1 MILLFNTKVL
11 KSGDWMKKGFNKILI
26 LEIILL
32 IFLLFNSFA
41 FKIANMY
48 VISGIMLPFLILM
61 IVLNG
66 FEKDNYRYKKDVL
79 LNIIIF
85 LLMYYFITYFLG
97 LFSGFVKS
105 SYSLSFINIIKNTFP
120 VIALILISELM
131 RYVLFNKTKRNLPC
145 LIIGCLLFVMVDVNT
160 MVHIYDVKTALGITK
175 MICLVVFPSITKNIF
190 LTYLTMKV
198 GYKNGIIYRLITE
211 LSTYLLPI
219 FPDFGEYINVLLKT
233 VLPIAIMA
241 RLNNMFNYYS
251 VRKIKDSRYNNRKL
265 VLYSFIT
272 FALLTIVLLTSGL
285 FTYQAL
291 TIGSG
296 SMSPAIEKGDV
307 IVLKSMKNEEA
318 RKIKKGDVL
327 VYNHDNKIIVHR
339 VIKKSNNGETISFK
353 TKGDYNNAKDSWTVK
368 QEDVI
373 GIVKFRIRWVGMPT
387 VALNELLNKR
397 VVNLYGEF

>member
-1 MILLFNTKVL
+1 
-11 KSGDWMKKGFNKILI
+11 MKKGFNKILI

-32 IFLLFNSFA
+32 IFLLFNSFV

-387 VALNELLNKR
+387 VALNELLNK
-397 VVNLYGEF
+397 

>member
-32 IFLLFNSFA
+32 IFLLFNSFV

-307 IVLKSMKNEEA
+307 IVLKSMKNEEV

-339 VIKKSNNGETISFK
+339 VIKKNNNGETISFK

-373 GIVKFRIRWVGMPT
+373 GIVKIRIRWIGMPT
-387 VALNELLNKR
+387 VALNELLNK
-397 VVNLYGEF
+397 

>member
-32 IFLLFNSFA
+32 IFLLFNSFV

-339 VIKKSNNGETISFK
+339 VMKKSNNGETISFK

-373 GIVKFRIRWVGMPT
+373 GIVKFRIRWIGMPT
-387 VALNELLNKR
+387 VALNELLNK
-397 VVNLYGEF
+397 

>member
-32 IFLLFNSFA
+32 IFLLFNSFV

-160 MVHIYDVKTALGITK
+160 MVHIYDVKTALGIIK

-211 LSTYLLPI
+211 ISTYLLPI

-251 VRKIKDSRYNNRKL
+251 VRKIKDSRYNSRKL
-265 VLYSFIT
+265 VLYSVIT

-307 IVLKSMKNEEA
+307 IILKGMKNEEA

-387 VALNELLNKR
+387 VALNELLNK
-397 VVNLYGEF
+397 

>member
-1 MILLFNTKVL
+1 MILLFNTNVL

-32 IFLLFNSFA
+32 IFLLFNSFV

-211 LSTYLLPI
+211 ISTYLLPI

-251 VRKIKDSRYNNRKL
+251 VRKIKDSRYNSRKL
-265 VLYSFIT
+265 ILYSVIT

-307 IVLKSMKNEEA
+307 IILKGMKNEEV

-387 VALNELLNKR
+387 VALNELLNK
-397 VVNLYGEF
+397 

>member
-1 MILLFNTKVL
+1 
-11 KSGDWMKKGFNKILI
+11 MKKIYFNKILI
-26 LEIILL
+26 VEIILL
-32 IFLLFNSFA
+32 VCLLFNSFV

-265 VLYSFIT
+265 VLYSVIT

-307 IVLKSMKNEEA
+307 IILKSMKNEEA

-373 GIVKFRIRWVGMPT
+373 GIVKFRIRWIGMPT
-387 VALNELLNKR
+387 VALNELLNK
-397 VVNLYGEF
+397 

>member
-32 IFLLFNSFA
+32 IFLLFNSFV

-265 VLYSFIT
+265 VLYSVIT

-387 VALNELLNKR
+387 VALNELLNK
-397 VVNLYGEF
+397 

>member
-32 IFLLFNSFA
+32 IFLLFNSFV

-198 GYKNGIIYRLITE
+198 GYKNGIIYRIITE
-211 LSTYLLPI
+211 ISTYLLPI

-265 VLYSFIT
+265 VLYSVIT

-307 IVLKSMKNEEA
+307 IILKGMKNEEA

-387 VALNELLNKR
+387 VALNELLNK
-397 VVNLYGEF
+397 

>member
-32 IFLLFNSFA
+32 IFLLFNSFV

-120 VIALILISELM
+120 VIVLILISELM

-211 LSTYLLPI
+211 ISTYLLPI

-233 VLPIAIMA
+233 VLPITIMA

-251 VRKIKDSRYNNRKL
+251 VRKIKDSRYNSRKL

-307 IVLKSMKNEEA
+307 IILKSMKNEEA

-353 TKGDYNNAKDSWTVK
+353 TKGDYNNAKDSWIVK
-368 QEDVI
+368 QEEVI

-387 VALNELLNKR
+387 VALNELLNK
-397 VVNLYGEF
+397 

>member
-32 IFLLFNSFA
+32 IFLLFNSFV

-160 MVHIYDVKTALGITK
+160 IVHIYDVKTALGITK

-387 VALNELLNKR
+387 VALNELLNK
-397 VVNLYGEF
+397 

>member
-11 KSGDWMKKGFNKILI
+11 NSGDWMKKGFNKILI

-32 IFLLFNSFA
+32 IFLLFNSFV

-211 LSTYLLPI
+211 ISTYLLPI

-265 VLYSFIT
+265 VLYSVIT

-307 IVLKSMKNEEA
+307 IILKGMKNEEA

-339 VIKKSNNGETISFK
+339 VIKKSNNGKTISFK
-353 TKGDYNNAKDSWTVK
+353 TKGDYNNTKDSWTVK

-387 VALNELLNKR
+387 VALNELLNK
-397 VVNLYGEF
+397 

>member
-32 IFLLFNSFA
+32 IFLLFNSFV

-61 IVLNG
+61 TVLNG

-211 LSTYLLPI
+211 ISTYLLPI

-251 VRKIKDSRYNNRKL
+251 VRKIKDSRYNSRKL
-265 VLYSFIT
+265 VLYSVIT

-307 IVLKSMKNEEA
+307 IVLKGMKNEEA

-387 VALNELLNKR
+387 VALNELLNK
-397 VVNLYGEF
+397 

>member
-32 IFLLFNSFA
+32 IFLLFNSFV

-251 VRKIKDSRYNNRKL
+251 VRKIKDSRYNSRKL
-265 VLYSFIT
+265 VLYSVIT

-307 IVLKSMKNEEA
+307 IILKSMKNEEA

-387 VALNELLNKR
+387 VALNELLNK
-397 VVNLYGEF
+397 

>member
-32 IFLLFNSFA
+32 IFLLFNSFV

-265 VLYSFIT
+265 VLYSVIT

-307 IVLKSMKNEEA
+307 IILKSMKNEET

-387 VALNELLNKR
+387 VALNELLNK
-397 VVNLYGEF
+397 

>member
-32 IFLLFNSFA
+32 IFLLFNSFV

-211 LSTYLLPI
+211 ISTYLLPI

-265 VLYSFIT
+265 VLYSVIT

-307 IVLKSMKNEEA
+307 IILKSMKNEET

-387 VALNELLNKR
+387 VALNELLNK
-397 VVNLYGEF
+397 

>member
-32 IFLLFNSFA
+32 IFLLFNSFV

-145 LIIGCLLFVMVDVNT
+145 LIIGCLLIVMVDVNT

-211 LSTYLLPI
+211 ISTYLLSI

-265 VLYSFIT
+265 VLYSVIT

-307 IVLKSMKNEEA
+307 IVLKVMKNEEA

-387 VALNELLNKR
+387 VALNELLNK
-397 VVNLYGEF
+397 

>member
-32 IFLLFNSFA
+32 IFLLFNSFV

-145 LIIGCLLFVMVDVNT
+145 LIIGCLLFVMVDVNP

-211 LSTYLLPI
+211 LSTYLLLI

-373 GIVKFRIRWVGMPT
+373 GIVKFRMRWIGMPT
-387 VALNELLNKR
+387 VALNELLNK
-397 VVNLYGEF
+397 

>member
-32 IFLLFNSFA
+32 IFLLFNSFV

-120 VIALILISELM
+120 VISLILISELM

-387 VALNELLNKR
+387 VALNELLNK
-397 VVNLYGEF
+397 

>member
-32 IFLLFNSFA
+32 IFLLFNSFV

-265 VLYSFIT
+265 VLYSVIT

-307 IVLKSMKNEEA
+307 IILKSMKNEEA

-373 GIVKFRIRWVGMPT
+373 GIVKIRIRWIGMPT
-387 VALNELLNKR
+387 VALNELLNK
-397 VVNLYGEF
+397 

>member
-32 IFLLFNSFA
+32 IFLLFNSFV

-387 VALNELLNKR
+387 VALNELLNK
-397 VVNLYGEF
+397 

>member
-32 IFLLFNSFA
+32 IFLLFNSFV

-120 VIALILISELM
+120 VIVLILISELM

-211 LSTYLLPI
+211 ISTYLLPI

-307 IVLKSMKNEEA
+307 IILKSMKNEEA

-353 TKGDYNNAKDSWTVK
+353 TKGDYNNAKDSWIVK

-387 VALNELLNKR
+387 VALNELLNK
-397 VVNLYGEF
+397 

>member
-32 IFLLFNSFA
+32 IFLLFNSFV

-265 VLYSFIT
+265 VLYSVIT

-307 IVLKSMKNEEA
+307 IILKAMKNEEA

-387 VALNELLNKR
+387 VALNELLNK
-397 VVNLYGEF
+397 

>member
-32 IFLLFNSFA
+32 IFLLFNSFV

-211 LSTYLLPI
+211 ISTYLLPI

-251 VRKIKDSRYNNRKL
+251 VRKIKDSRYNSRKL
-265 VLYSFIT
+265 VLYSVIT
-272 FALLTIVLLTSGL
+272 FTLLTIVLLTSGL

-307 IVLKSMKNEEA
+307 IILKGMKNEEA

-387 VALNELLNKR
+387 VALNELLNK
-397 VVNLYGEF
+397 

>member
-32 IFLLFNSFA
+32 IFLLFNSFV

-211 LSTYLLPI
+211 ISTYLLPI

-251 VRKIKDSRYNNRKL
+251 VRKIKDSRYNSRKL
-265 VLYSFIT
+265 VLYSVIT

-307 IVLKSMKNEEA
+307 IILKGMKNEEA

-387 VALNELLNKR
+387 VALNELLNK
-397 VVNLYGEF
+397 

>member
-32 IFLLFNSFA
+32 IFLLFNSFV

-211 LSTYLLPI
+211 ISTYLLPI

-251 VRKIKDSRYNNRKL
+251 VRKIKDSRYNSRKL
-265 VLYSFIT
+265 VLYSVIT

-307 IVLKSMKNEEA
+307 IILKSMKNEET

-339 VIKKSNNGETISFK
+339 VIKKSNNGKTISFK
-353 TKGDYNNAKDSWTVK
+353 TKGDYNNTKDSWTVK

-387 VALNELLNKR
+387 VALNELLNK
-397 VVNLYGEF
+397 

>member
-32 IFLLFNSFA
+32 IFLLFNSFV

-251 VRKIKDSRYNNRKL
+251 VRKIKDSRYNSRKL

-296 SMSPAIEKGDV
+296 SMSPTIEKGDV
-307 IVLKSMKNEEA
+307 IILKSMKNEEA

-387 VALNELLNKR
+387 VALNELLNK
-397 VVNLYGEF
+397 

>member
-32 IFLLFNSFA
+32 IFLLFNSFV

-265 VLYSFIT
+265 VLYSVIT

-307 IVLKSMKNEEA
+307 IILKGMKNEEA

-353 TKGDYNNAKDSWTVK
+353 TKGDYNNTKDSWTVK

-387 VALNELLNKR
+387 VALNELLNK
-397 VVNLYGEF
+397 

>member
-32 IFLLFNSFA
+32 IFLLFNSFV

-265 VLYSFIT
+265 VLYSVIT

-307 IVLKSMKNEEA
+307 IILKSMKNEEA

-373 GIVKFRIRWVGMPT
+373 GIVKFRIRWIGMPT
-387 VALNELLNKR
+387 VALNELLNK
-397 VVNLYGEF
+397 

>member
-32 IFLLFNSFA
+32 IFLLFNSFV

-211 LSTYLLPI
+211 ISTYLLPI

-251 VRKIKDSRYNNRKL
+251 VRKIKDSRYNSRKL
-265 VLYSFIT
+265 VLYSVIT

-307 IVLKSMKNEEA
+307 IILKGMKNEEA

-339 VIKKSNNGETISFK
+339 VIKKSNNGKTISFK
-353 TKGDYNNAKDSWTVK
+353 TKGDYNNTKDSWTVK

-387 VALNELLNKR
+387 VALNELLNK
-397 VVNLYGEF
+397 

>member
-32 IFLLFNSFA
+32 IFLLFNSFV

-61 IVLNG
+61 TVLNG

-211 LSTYLLPI
+211 ISTYLLPI

-251 VRKIKDSRYNNRKL
+251 VRKIKDSRYNSRKL
-265 VLYSFIT
+265 VLYSVIT

-307 IVLKSMKNEEA
+307 IILKGMKNEEA

-339 VIKKSNNGETISFK
+339 VIKKSNNGKTISFK

-387 VALNELLNKR
+387 VALNELLNK
-397 VVNLYGEF
+397 

>member
-32 IFLLFNSFA
+32 IFLLFNSFV

-265 VLYSFIT
+265 VLYSVIT

-353 TKGDYNNAKDSWTVK
+353 TKGDYNNTKDSWTVK

-373 GIVKFRIRWVGMPT
+373 GIVKIRIRWIGMPT
-387 VALNELLNKR
+387 VALNELLNK
-397 VVNLYGEF
+397 

>member
-1 MILLFNTKVL
+1 ML

-32 IFLLFNSFA
+32 IFLLFNSFV

-251 VRKIKDSRYNNRKL
+251 VRKIKD
-265 VLYSFIT
+265 
-272 FALLTIVLLTSGL
+272 
-285 FTYQAL
+285 
-291 TIGSG
+291 
-296 SMSPAIEKGDV
+296 
-307 IVLKSMKNEEA
+307 
-318 RKIKKGDVL
+318 
-327 VYNHDNKIIVHR
+327 
-339 VIKKSNNGETISFK
+339 
-353 TKGDYNNAKDSWTVK
+353 
-368 QEDVI
+368 
-373 GIVKFRIRWVGMPT
+373 
-387 VALNELLNKR
+387 
-397 VVNLYGEF
+397 

>member
-32 IFLLFNSFA
+32 IFLLFNSFV

-120 VIALILISELM
+120 VIALILITELM

-265 VLYSFIT
+265 VLYSVIT

-387 VALNELLNKR
+387 VALNELLNK
-397 VVNLYGEF
+397 

>member
-32 IFLLFNSFA
+32 IFLLFNSFV

-251 VRKIKDSRYNNRKL
+251 VRKIKDSRYNSRKL
-265 VLYSFIT
+265 VLYSVIT
-272 FALLTIVLLTSGL
+272 FAFLTIVLLTSGL

-307 IVLKSMKNEEA
+307 IILKSMKNEET

-368 QEDVI
+368 QEEVI

-387 VALNELLNKR
+387 VALNELLNK
-397 VVNLYGEF
+397 

>member
-11 KSGDWMKKGFNKILI
+11 KSGDWMKKEFNKILI

-32 IFLLFNSFA
+32 IFLLFNSFV

-61 IVLNG
+61 IVLNE

-387 VALNELLNKR
+387 VALNELLNK
-397 VVNLYGEF
+397 

>member
-1 MILLFNTKVL
+1 
-11 KSGDWMKKGFNKILI
+11 MKKIYFNKILI
-26 LEIILL
+26 VEIILL
-32 IFLLFNSFA
+32 VCLLFNSFV

-48 VISGIMLPFLILM
+48 AISGIMLPFLILM
-61 IVLNG
+61 IILQG
-66 FEKDNYRYKKDVL
+66 FEKDSYRYKKDVL

-131 RYVLFNKTKRNLPC
+131 RYVLFNKTKKNLPC

-251 VRKIKDSRYNNRKL
+251 VRKIKDSRYNSRKL
-265 VLYSFIT
+265 ILYSVIT
-272 FALLTIVLLTSGL
+272 FALLLIVVLTSGL

-307 IVLKSMKNEEA
+307 IVLRSMKNEEA

-353 TKGDYNNAKDSWTVK
+353 TKGDYNNAKDSWIVK
-368 QEDVI
+368 QEEVI

-387 VALNELLNKR
+387 VALNELLNK
-397 VVNLYGEF
+397 